1 MYEEHDTKNRLYRIW
16 ADMKRR
22 CKNPDRPCYK
32 DYGGRGI
39 RVCQEWENSFDSFR
53 EWALNNGYSDDL
65 SIDRIDNDGNYEPSN
80 CRWATPK
87 EQANNKRNNFY
98 ISYKGETRTLTEWCE
113 VFGLDRNIVAMRIYR
128 DNIPFEEAIKK
139 GNRVKRLLTYKGK
152 TQSIAE
158 WTRELGFKKNTLDN
172 RLNKLGWTVE
182 KALSTPE
189 LSHHWRDILEGENN
203 I

>member
-1 MYEEHDTKNRLYRIW
+1 MYEEHNTKNRLYRIW

-22 CKNPDRPCYK
+22 CKNSDRPNYK
-32 DYGGRGI
+32 NYGDKGI

-80 CRWATPK
+80 CRWATAK
-87 EQANNKRNNFY
+87 EQANNKRNNLY
-98 ISYKGETRTLTEWCE
+98 IKYKGETRTLAQWCE
-113 VFGLDRNIVAMRIYR
+113 VFGLERNVVAMRIYR
-128 DNIPFEEAIKK
+128 DNIPFEESIKK

-152 TQSIAE
+152 TQSISE
-158 WTRELGFKKNTLDN
+158 WTKELGFKKSTLDN

-189 LSHHWRDILEGENN
+189 LSYKWDRK
-203 I
+203 

>member
-1 MYEEHDTKNRLYRIW
+1 MYEEHNTKNRLYRIW

-22 CKNPDRPCYK
+22 CKNSDRPNYK
-32 DYGGRGI
+32 NYGGKGI

-80 CRWATPK
+80 CHWATAK
-87 EQANNKRNNFY
+87 EQANNKRNNFL
-98 ISYKGETRTLTEWCE
+98 ISYKGETRTLAQWCE
-113 VFGLDRNIVAMRIYR
+113 VFGLERNVVAMRIYR

-158 WTRELGFKKNTLDN
+158 WTKELGFKKNTLDN

-189 LSHHWRDILEGENN
+189 LSYNWDRK
-203 I
+203 

>member
-1 MYEEHDTKNRLYRIW
+1 MYEEHNTKNRLYRIW

-22 CKNPDRPCYK
+22 CKNSDRPNYK
-32 DYGGRGI
+32 NYGGKGI

-80 CRWATPK
+80 CRWATAK

-98 ISYKGETRTLTEWCE
+98 IEYKGETRTLAQWCE
-113 VFGLDRNIVAMRIYR
+113 VFGLERNVVAMRIYR

-158 WTRELGFKKNTLDN
+158 WTKELGFKKNTLDN

-189 LSHHWRDILEGENN
+189 LSYNWDRK
-203 I
+203 

>member
-1 MYEEHDTKNRLYRIW
+1 MYEEHNTKNRLYRIW

-22 CKNPDRPCYK
+22 CKNSDRPNYK
-32 DYGGRGI
+32 NYGGKGI

-65 SIDRIDNDGNYEPSN
+65 SIDRIDNNGNYEPSN
-80 CRWATPK
+80 CCWVTAK
-87 EQANNKRNNFY
+87 EQANNKRNNLH
-98 ISYKGETRTLTEWCE
+98 IEYKGETRTLAQWCE
-113 VFGLDRNIVAMRIYR
+113 VFGLERNVVAMRIYR

-189 LSHHWRDILEGENN
+189 LSYKWDRK
-203 I
+203 

>member
-1 MYEEHDTKNRLYRIW
+1 MYEEHNTKNRLYRIW

-22 CKNPDRPCYK
+22 CKNSDRPNYK
-32 DYGGRGI
+32 NYGDKGI

-80 CRWATPK
+80 CRWATAK
-87 EQANNKRNNFY
+87 EQTNNKRNNLY
-98 ISYKGETRTLTEWCE
+98 IKYKGETRTLAQWCE
-113 VFGLDRNIVAMRIYR
+113 VFGLERNVVAMRIYR

-152 TQSIAE
+152 TQSISE
-158 WTRELGFKKNTLDN
+158 WTKELGFKKSTLDN

-189 LSHHWRDILEGENN
+189 LSYKWDRK
-203 I
+203 

>member
-1 MYEEHDTKNRLYRIW
+1 MYEEHNTKNRLYRIW

-22 CKNPDRPCYK
+22 CKNSDRPNYK
-32 DYGGRGI
+32 NYGGKGI

-80 CRWATPK
+80 CRWATAK
-87 EQANNKRNNFY
+87 EQANNKRNNLH
-98 ISYKGETRTLTEWCE
+98 IKYKGETRTLAQWCE
-113 VFGLDRNIVAMRIYR
+113 VFGLERNVVAMRIYR

-152 TQSIAE
+152 TQSISE
-158 WTRELGFKKNTLDN
+158 WTKELGFKKNTLDN

-189 LSHHWRDILEGENN
+189 LSYNWDRK
-203 I
+203 

>member
-1 MYEEHDTKNRLYRIW
+1 MYEEHNTKNRLYRIW

-22 CKNPDRPCYK
+22 CKNSDRPNYK
-32 DYGGRGI
+32 NYGGKGI

-65 SIDRIDNDGNYEPSN
+65 SIDRIDNNGNYEPSN
-80 CRWATPK
+80 CRWATAK
-87 EQANNKRNNFY
+87 EQANNKRNNLH
-98 ISYKGETRTLTEWCE
+98 IEYKGETRTLAQWCE
-113 VFGLDRNIVAMRIYR
+113 VFGLERNVVAMRIYR

-189 LSHHWRDILEGENN
+189 LSYKWDRK
-203 I
+203 